1 MYGTIFRMKVKPGQ
15 QGRVNELFEE
25 WDQERQPKIEGA
37 VGGVFMRP
45 DRSPNE
51 LIGVAI
57 FRDKA
62 SYIANADDPEQ
73 HAWFMKLR
81 EALEADPEWEDGE
94 YVWASGIAP

>member
-1 MYGTIFRMKVKPGQ
+1 
-15 QGRVNELFEE
+15 
-25 WDQERQPKIEGA
+25 
-37 VGGVFMRP
+37 MRP

-94 YVWASGIAP
+94 